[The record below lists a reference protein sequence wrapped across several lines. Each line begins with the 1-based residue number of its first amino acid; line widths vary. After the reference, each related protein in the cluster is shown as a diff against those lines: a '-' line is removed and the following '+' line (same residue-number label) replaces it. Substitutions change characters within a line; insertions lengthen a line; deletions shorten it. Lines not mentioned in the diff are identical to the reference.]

1 MYYVYDFI
9 VIIKVEFDIDEVD
22 KVEVEFDFVDFDISH
37 FCRTSTV
44 ADSFDFVEQ
53 LSNDN

>member
-1 MYYVYDFI
+1 MYDFI